1 MSGGPGS
8 NNPASLQQ
16 SGPGSVASARPPSV
30 VPSQGPPSNAP
41 ASHGGPPSN
50 APASNHSTSH
60 NNNTNSG
67 TTAELSA
74 DLTDLVN
81 NGSNDNV
88 SP

>member
-1 MSGGPGS
+1 MNGGPGS
-8 NNPASLQQ
+8 NTPAGIQQ
-16 SGPGSVASARPPSV
+16 SGPASVASARPPSV

-41 ASHGGPPSN
+41 ASHGPPSN

-60 NNNTNSG
+60 NN

-81 NGSNDNV
+81 NSSNDNV
-88 SP
+88 SKS